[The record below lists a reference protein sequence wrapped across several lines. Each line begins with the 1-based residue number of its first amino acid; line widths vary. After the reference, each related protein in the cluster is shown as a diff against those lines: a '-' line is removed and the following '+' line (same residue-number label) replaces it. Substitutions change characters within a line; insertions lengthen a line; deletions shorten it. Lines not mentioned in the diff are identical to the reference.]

1 MKHYKEIDLLN
12 DLIEK
17 QQLRLVSISELYE
30 GISLIPVQF
39 QFQNKVFEV
48 LIDDEYNDLSIKNN
62 TLNILLVLR
71 SLAII
76 DDSKDY
82 LEWINFHNQNAS
94 SIKLLDYYKNI
105 IPTIENIKSTFKDG
119 EIECFISDLDFEL
132 NAGAMQLLRGIY

>member
-62 TLNILLVLR
+62 TLWFKIR
-71 SLAII
+71 KHHII
-76 DDSKDY
+76 
-82 LEWINFHNQNAS
+82 IM
-94 SIKLLDYYKNI
+94 
-105 IPTIENIKSTFKDG
+105 KSTV
-119 EIECFISDLDFEL
+119 
-132 NAGAMQLLRGIY
+132 